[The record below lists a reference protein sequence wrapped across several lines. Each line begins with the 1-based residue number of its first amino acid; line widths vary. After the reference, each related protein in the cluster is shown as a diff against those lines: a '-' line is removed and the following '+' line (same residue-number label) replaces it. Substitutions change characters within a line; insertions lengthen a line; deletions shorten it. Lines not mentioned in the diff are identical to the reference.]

1 MTDAEE
7 TSTAH
12 HGISV
17 ERVAKLFPG
26 VTWHPSETVWER
38 AKVLYPHVDLM
49 KVVVEY
55 IQKNYRSNK
64 APDENQWLSWVAQA
78 ERQHEEARLR
88 IEAEAKANER
98 KPAWWHVAD

>member
-1 MTDAEE
+1 MTEADE
-7 TSTAH
+7 TSTSH

-26 VTWHPSETVWER
+26 VTWHPSEPVWER
-38 AKVLYPHVDLM
+38 AKFLYPQVDLS
-49 KVVVEY
+49 KVVIEY
-55 IQKNYRSNK
+55 IQKNHRNSK

-88 IEAEAKANER
+88 VEAEAKARETPP
-98 KPAWWHVAD
+98 KWWTVAD